1 MSPRILA
8 VAVMLGIVA
17 CSSGDDTRS
26 PATDAATDSTMG
38 LVVRG
43 ASVAL
48 AVRSMPEKTDSI
60 LTAADMTVASYEQLM
75 YRIAADP
82 VASDLFVSAVGR

>member
-1 MSPRILA
+1 MSRGILTAA
-8 VAVMLGIVA
+8 VVLGIVA

-26 PATDAATDSTMG
+26 PAADSATDSTMG

-48 AVRSMPEKTDSI
+48 AVRSTPEKTDSI
-60 LTAADMTVASYEQLM
+60 LTAADMTVASYEQLL

-82 VASDLFVSAVGR
+82 VASGLFVSAVGR